1 MTHFTAS
8 SFVMFHTLVKFYLYV
23 NYVNLS
29 SFILGTTYSETI
41 DSGTRYQ
48 MIGRIRRLGD
58 FLKNQ
63 MSQLMMKYLILSG
76 LLQMKK

>member
-1 MTHFTAS
+1 
-8 SFVMFHTLVKFYLYV
+8 MFHTLVKFYLYV

-29 SFILGTTYSETI
+29 SFVLGTTYSETI

-48 MIGRIRRLGD
+48 MIGRIRRLDD
-58 FLKNQ
+58 FLKNR

>member
-8 SFVMFHTLVKFYLYV
+8 SFVMFHTLVKIYLYV

-48 MIGRIRRLGD
+48 MIGRIRRLDD
-58 FLKNQ
+58 FLKNR